1 MYHCAWSSLN
11 QLFSLSLSS
20 LLFLF
25 HRSFPQEMFGNHAK
39 RSGTWFPIIAKRFI
53 LGKRMWGATCTFIT
67 RELWKSRQTR
77 FERKIKWKI
86 LLQCLNLWLLCN
98 TLPRTINDLINAFES
113 YLVSCSRV
121 STPALAANASKRF
134 LWSWIV
140 PIIDSCRWVVFASS
154 LVRISSFCSSTWSAV
169 I

>member
-25 HRSFPQEMFGNHAK
+25 YRSFSIGNVWQPCKTFWNMISNYSETFHPWK
-39 RSGTWFPIIAKRFI
+39 TYVGCHVHIYNKGTMKIMANQV
-53 LGKRMWGATCTFIT
+53 
-67 RELWKSRQTR
+67 WK
-77 FERKIKWKI
+77 KNKKKI
-86 LLQCLNLWLLCN
+86 LLQCLNPWLLCN
-98 TLPRTINDLINAFES
+98 TLPRTINDLINALES